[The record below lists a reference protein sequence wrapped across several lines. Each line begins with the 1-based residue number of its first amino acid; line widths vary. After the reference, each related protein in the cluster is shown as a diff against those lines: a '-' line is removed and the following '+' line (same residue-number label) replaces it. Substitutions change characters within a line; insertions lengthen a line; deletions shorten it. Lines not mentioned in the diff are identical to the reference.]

1 MPERN
6 SAPQIKDAVEYKI
19 ELKKPTVFALDNGVP
34 VYAIHAGTEEVI
46 QIEWVFKAGNWY
58 ESQKNTASTTN
69 FLIKNGTSSKNAYEI
84 NESID
89 FYGAYLNRSCYN
101 ETAVVSLH
109 CLTRQ
114 LEHLLPIVQEL
125 FLDAIFPE
133 QELQIY
139 KQNMKQRLAVN
150 LKKCDFVAGRKID
163 EMLFGFDHPYGVYS
177 HTEDYDNL
185 NRDAI
190 KAHYE
195 KYYTNGNC
203 TIFMAGVLPAG
214 HDQLLNK
221 FFGALP
227 LNRST
232 LIEPSHK
239 ISPSVEKK
247 SMILNDADGVQ
258 AAIRIARP
266 FPNRH
271 HPDNPKVQVLN
282 ALYGGFFGSR
292 LMTNIREDKGY
303 TYGIYS
309 FLMNHLYASAWMIST
324 EAGRDVADATIH
336 EIYHEMERLRVGTID
351 EQELLLVKNYLIGT
365 LLGDLDGPFQIIG
378 RWKNLILNGLDD
390 QFFYH
395 SVDTIKNIG
404 AEELKALANKYLN
417 PDEFYQLVVV

>member
-150 LKKCDFVAGRKID
+150 LKNTRRL
-163 EMLFGFDHPYGVYS
+163 LFK
-177 HTEDYDNL
+177 T
-185 NRDAI
+185 
-190 KAHYE
+190 
-195 KYYTNGNC
+195 
-203 TIFMAGVLPAG
+203 
-214 HDQLLNK
+214 
-221 FFGALP
+221 
-227 LNRST
+227 
-232 LIEPSHK
+232 
-239 ISPSVEKK
+239 
-247 SMILNDADGVQ
+247 
-258 AAIRIARP
+258 
-266 FPNRH
+266 
-271 HPDNPKVQVLN
+271 
-282 ALYGGFFGSR
+282 
-292 LMTNIREDKGY
+292 
-303 TYGIYS
+303 
-309 FLMNHLYASAWMIST
+309 
-324 EAGRDVADATIH
+324 
-336 EIYHEMERLRVGTID
+336 
-351 EQELLLVKNYLIGT
+351 YLI
-365 LLGDLDGPFQIIG
+365 
-378 RWKNLILNGLDD
+378 W
-390 QFFYH
+390 
-395 SVDTIKNIG
+395 
-404 AEELKALANKYLN
+404 LKQY
-417 PDEFYQLVVV
+417 